1 MTQLKTYLSK
11 KRKKN
16 ILLVMA
22 FLVMLVASGLG
33 SQVSLS
39 SFLRGLPDMLDLV
52 RRMFTLDFSYIVSV
66 MDLLFET
73 FLMAFVSSAFGVF
86 LASLITFFL
95 PYNTSPSQI
104 VSRVLSAVF
113 SVFRTLPSL
122 IWAAL
127 LVSFFSA
134 GRFSGL
140 LALSIISF
148 FMSTKLIKEYIEA
161 MDKDDFDFYKS
172 LGIGKGKIYYKII
185 LTKMRKFIVSTFL
198 LCLESNIRS
207 ASILGLVGAGGI
219 GQRLWL
225 ELNHMN
231 YDRVSSIIFML
242 LILIFLI
249 DLVSQKVREIDIKSP
264 INVNNLASYKKSNI
278 LREILFIIFLIAL
291 FLIIKFSI
299 NITYERFTLGLK
311 QGGVIIRKIISPDFA
326 YLSRAVPAAFES
338 AAIAIFASLMGAI
351 VSFIFTP
358 FTAVNIAPSKKVSVL
373 FRVLINVIRT
383 FPAIIS
389 AIIFFRGLGP
399 GPFAGALALS
409 VYTSG
414 MLSKLYFEYIEDI
427 PAETIMSMKALGLSP
442 FTMYAKI
449 IYPKTYRS
457 FLGFVLYRLES
468 NVRNSSILGLIGAG
482 GIGTLLSMNI
492 AWRNWNRVG
501 SPLLVSSIMI
511 IFFDY
516 LSSTIRKKLL

>member
-104 VSRVLSAVF
+104 VSKVLSAVF

-140 LALSIISF
+140 LALSLISF

-249 DLVSQKVREIDIKSP
+249 DLVSQKIREIDIKSP
-264 INVNNLASYKKSNI
+264 INVNNLALYKKSNI

-373 FRVLINVIRT
+373 FKVLINVIRT

-501 SPLLVSSIMI
+501 SLLLVSSIMI

>member
-86 LASLITFFL
+86 LACIITFFL

-104 VSRVLSAVF
+104 VSKVLSAVF

-249 DLVSQKVREIDIKSP
+249 DLVSQKIREIDIKSP
-264 INVNNLASYKKSNI
+264 INVNNLTLYKKSNI

-311 QGGVIIRKIISPDFA
+311 QGGVIIRKILSPDLA

-338 AAIAIFASLMGAI
+338 AAISIFASLMGAI

-358 FTAVNIAPSKKVSVL
+358 FTAVNIAPSKKVSVI
-373 FRVLINVIRT
+373 FKVLINVIRT

-501 SPLLVSSIMI
+501 SLLLVSSIMI

>member
-11 KRKKN
+11 KKRKK
-16 ILLVMA
+16 ILLAMA
-22 FLVMLVASGLG
+22 FLVMLVATGLG

-86 LASLITFFL
+86 LACIITFFL

-104 VSRVLSAVF
+104 VSKVLSAVF

-249 DLVSQKVREIDIKSP
+249 DLVSQKIREIDIKSP

-299 NITYERFTLGLK
+299 NINYERFTRGLK
-311 QGGVIIRKIISPDFA
+311 QGGVIIRKILSPDLA
-326 YLSRAVPAAFES
+326 YLLRAVPAAFES

-358 FTAVNIAPSKKVSVL
+358 FTAVNIAPSKKVSVI
-373 FRVLINVIRT
+373 FKVLINVIRT

-501 SPLLVSSIMI
+501 SLLLVSSIMI

>member
-16 ILLVMA
+16 ILLAMA

-104 VSRVLSAVF
+104 VSKVLSAVF

-249 DLVSQKVREIDIKSP
+249 DLVSQKIREIDIKSP

-291 FLIIKFSI
+291 FFIIKFSI
-299 NITYERFTLGLK
+299 NINYERFTLGLK

-326 YLSRAVPAAFES
+326 YLSRAVTAAFES

-373 FRVLINVIRT
+373 FKVLINVIRT

-501 SPLLVSSIMI
+501 SLLLVSSIMI

>member
-11 KRKKN
+11 KGKKK
-16 ILLVMA
+16 ILLAMA

-104 VSRVLSAVF
+104 VSKVLSAVF

-249 DLVSQKVREIDIKSP
+249 DLVSQKIREIDIKSP

-291 FLIIKFSI
+291 FFIIKFSI

-311 QGGVIIRKIISPDFA
+311 QGGVIIRKILSPDFA

-373 FRVLINVIRT
+373 FKVLINVIRT

-427 PAETIMSMKALGLSP
+427 PAETIVSMKALGLSP

-501 SPLLVSSIMI
+501 SLLLAVS
-511 IFFDY
+511 Y
-516 LSSTIRKKLL
+516 THLTLPTTERV

>member
-104 VSRVLSAVF
+104 VSKVLSAVF

-140 LALSIISF
+140 LALSLISF

-249 DLVSQKVREIDIKSP
+249 DLVSQKIREIDIKSP

-299 NITYERFTLGLK
+299 NINYERFTLGLK

-373 FRVLINVIRT
+373 FKVLINVIRT

-501 SPLLVSSIMI
+501 SLLLVSSIMI

>member
-104 VSRVLSAVF
+104 VSKVLSAVF

-148 FMSTKLIKEYIEA
+148 FMSTKLIKEYIES

-249 DLVSQKVREIDIKSP
+249 DLVSQKIREIDIKSP
-264 INVNNLASYKKSNI
+264 INVNNLASYKKNNI

-291 FLIIKFSI
+291 LLIIKFSI

-373 FRVLINVIRT
+373 FKVLINVIRT

-501 SPLLVSSIMI
+501 SLLLVSSIMI

>member
-16 ILLVMA
+16 NLLVMA

-104 VSRVLSAVF
+104 VSKVLSAVF

-122 IWAAL
+122 IWAVL

-249 DLVSQKVREIDIKSP
+249 DLVSQKIREIDIKSP

-373 FRVLINVIRT
+373 FKVLINVIRT

-442 FTMYAKI
+442 FPMYAKI

-501 SPLLVSSIMI
+501 SLLLVSSIMI

>member
-11 KRKKN
+11 KRRKK
-16 ILLVMA
+16 ILLALA
-22 FLVMLVASGLG
+22 FFALLIASGLG
-33 SQVSLS
+33 SEFSLS
-39 SFLRGLPDMLDLV
+39 SFLRGLPDMFDLV
-52 RRMFTLDFSYIVSV
+52 RRMFTLDFAYIASV
-66 MDLLFET
+66 MDLVFET

-86 LASLITFFL
+86 LACIITFFL

-104 VSRVLSAVF
+104 VSKVLSAVF

-249 DLVSQKVREIDIKSP
+249 DLVSQKLREVDIKSP
-264 INVNNLASYKKSNI
+264 IKVNDLGSYKRSKI
-278 LREILFIIFLIAL
+278 LKKIFFALFLIAL
-291 FLIIKFSI
+291 FLVIKFSI
-299 NITYERFTLGLK
+299 NITYERFLLGLK
-311 QGGVIIRKIISPDFA
+311 QGSVIIGKIFDPDFA
-326 YLSRAVPAAFES
+326 YLSRAVPAAVES

-373 FRVLINVIRT
+373 FKVLINVIRT
-383 FPAIIS
+383 FPPIIS

-399 GPFAGALALS
+399 GPFAGALALT

-427 PAETIMSMKALGLSP
+427 PSDSIMSMQALGLSP
-442 FTMYAKI
+442 FTMYTKM

-468 NVRNSSILGLIGAG
+468 NIRNSSVLGLIGAG

-492 AWRNWNRVG
+492 SWRNWNRVG
-501 SPLLVSSIMI
+501 SLLLVSSVMI

>member
-11 KRKKN
+11 KGKKK
-16 ILLVMA
+16 ILLAMA

-104 VSRVLSAVF
+104 VSKVLSAVF

-249 DLVSQKVREIDIKSP
+249 DLVSQKIREIDIKSP

-278 LREILFIIFLIAL
+278 LREILFIIFLIAA
-291 FLIIKFSI
+291 FL
-299 NITYERFTLGLK
+299 
-311 QGGVIIRKIISPDFA
+311 
-326 YLSRAVPAAFES
+326 
-338 AAIAIFASLMGAI
+338 AS
-351 VSFIFTP
+351 
-358 FTAVNIAPSKKVSVL
+358 
-373 FRVLINVIRT
+373 
-383 FPAIIS
+383 
-389 AIIFFRGLGP
+389 
-399 GPFAGALALS
+399 
-409 VYTSG
+409 
-414 MLSKLYFEYIEDI
+414 
-427 PAETIMSMKALGLSP
+427 
-442 FTMYAKI
+442 
-449 IYPKTYRS
+449 
-457 FLGFVLYRLES
+457 
-468 NVRNSSILGLIGAG
+468 
-482 GIGTLLSMNI
+482 
-492 AWRNWNRVG
+492 
-501 SPLLVSSIMI
+501 
-511 IFFDY
+511 
-516 LSSTIRKKLL
+516 

>member
-1 MTQLKTYLSK
+1 MTQLKTYLYK

-104 VSRVLSAVF
+104 VSKVLSAVF

-185 LTKMRKFIVSTFL
+185 LTKMRKFIVSIFL

-249 DLVSQKVREIDIKSP
+249 DLVSQKIREIDIKSP

-373 FRVLINVIRT
+373 FKVLINVIRT

-501 SPLLVSSIMI
+501 SLLLVSSIMI

>member
-52 RRMFTLDFSYIVSV
+52 KRMFTLDFSYIVSV

-104 VSRVLSAVF
+104 VSKVLSAVF

-249 DLVSQKVREIDIKSP
+249 DLVSQKIREIDIKSP
-264 INVNNLASYKKSNI
+264 INVNNLASYKKNNI

-373 FRVLINVIRT
+373 FKVLINVIRT

-501 SPLLVSSIMI
+501 SLLLVSSIMI

>member
-11 KRKKN
+11 KRKKK
-16 ILLVMA
+16 ILLAMT

-104 VSRVLSAVF
+104 VSKVLSAVF

-249 DLVSQKVREIDIKSP
+249 DLVSQKIREIDIKSP
-264 INVNNLASYKKSNI
+264 INVNNLASYKKNNI

-311 QGGVIIRKIISPDFA
+311 QGGVIIRKILSPDFA

-358 FTAVNIAPSKKVSVL
+358 FTAVNIASSKKVSVL
-373 FRVLINVIRT
+373 FKVLINVIRT

-414 MLSKLYFEYIEDI
+414 MLSKLYFEHIEDI

-501 SPLLVSSIMI
+501 SLLLVSSIMI

>member
-104 VSRVLSAVF
+104 VSKVLSAVF

-127 LVSFFSA
+127 LVSFFST

-249 DLVSQKVREIDIKSP
+249 DLVSQKIREIDIKSP
-264 INVNNLASYKKSNI
+264 INVNNLALYKKSNI

-373 FRVLINVIRT
+373 FKVLINVIRT

-399 GPFAGALALS
+399 GPFAGVLALS

-501 SPLLVSSIMI
+501 SLLLVSSIMI

>member
-1 MTQLKTYLSK
+1 MTQLKTYLYK
-11 KRKKN
+11 KRKKK
-16 ILLVMA
+16 ILLAMA

-86 LASLITFFL
+86 LACIITFFL

-104 VSRVLSAVF
+104 VSKVLSAVF

-249 DLVSQKVREIDIKSP
+249 DLVSQKIREIDIKSP

-278 LREILFIIFLIAL
+278 LREILFIIFLISL

-358 FTAVNIAPSKKVSVL
+358 FTAVNIAPSKNVSVL
-373 FRVLINVIRT
+373 FKVLINVIRT

-501 SPLLVSSIMI
+501 SLLLVSSIMI

>member
-1 MTQLKTYLSK
+1 MT
-11 KRKKN
+11 
-16 ILLVMA
+16 

-104 VSRVLSAVF
+104 VSKVLSAVF

-249 DLVSQKVREIDIKSP
+249 DLVSQKIREIDIKSP
-264 INVNNLASYKKSNI
+264 INVNNLASYKKNNI

-311 QGGVIIRKIISPDFA
+311 QGGAIIRKIISPDFA

-373 FRVLINVIRT
+373 FKVLINVIRT

-501 SPLLVSSIMI
+501 SLLLVSSIMI

>member
-86 LASLITFFL
+86 LACLITFFL

-104 VSRVLSAVF
+104 VSKVLSAVF

-140 LALSIISF
+140 LALSLISF

-249 DLVSQKVREIDIKSP
+249 DLVSQKIREIDIKSP
-264 INVNNLASYKKSNI
+264 INVNNLTLYKKSNI

-311 QGGVIIRKIISPDFA
+311 QGGVIIRKILSPDLA

-358 FTAVNIAPSKKVSVL
+358 FTAVNIAPSKKVSVI
-373 FRVLINVIRT
+373 FKVLINVIRT

-442 FTMYAKI
+442 FTMYVKI

-501 SPLLVSSIMI
+501 SLLLVSSIMI

>member
-73 FLMAFVSSAFGVF
+73 FLMTFVSSAFGVF

-104 VSRVLSAVF
+104 VSKVLSAVF

-140 LALSIISF
+140 LALSLISF

-249 DLVSQKVREIDIKSP
+249 DLVSQKIREIDIKSP

-278 LREILFIIFLIAL
+278 LREILFIFFLIAL

-311 QGGVIIRKIISPDFA
+311 QGGVIIRKIISPDLA

-358 FTAVNIAPSKKVSVL
+358 FTAVNIAPSKKVSVI
-373 FRVLINVIRT
+373 FKVLINVIRT

-501 SPLLVSSIMI
+501 SLLLVSSIMI

>member
-104 VSRVLSAVF
+104 VSKVLSAVF

-249 DLVSQKVREIDIKSP
+249 DLVSQKIREIDIKSP

-278 LREILFIIFLIAL
+278 LREILFIFFLIAL

-326 YLSRAVPAAFES
+326 YLSRSVPAAFES

-373 FRVLINVIRT
+373 FKVLINVIRT

-414 MLSKLYFEYIEDI
+414 MLSKLYFEYTEDI

-501 SPLLVSSIMI
+501 SLLLVSSIMI

>member
-104 VSRVLSAVF
+104 VSKVLSAVF

-242 LILIFLI
+242 LILIFII
-249 DLVSQKVREIDIKSP
+249 DLVSQKIREIDIKSP
-264 INVNNLASYKKSNI
+264 INVNNLASYKKNNI

-299 NITYERFTLGLK
+299 NINYERFTLGLK
-311 QGGVIIRKIISPDFA
+311 QGGVIIRKILSPDFA

-358 FTAVNIAPSKKVSVL
+358 FTAVNIASSKKVSVL
-373 FRVLINVIRT
+373 FKVLINVIRT

-399 GPFAGALALS
+399 GPFAGVLALS

-501 SPLLVSSIMI
+501 SLLLVSSIMI

>member
-16 ILLVMA
+16 NLLVMA

-104 VSRVLSAVF
+104 VSKVLSAVF

-122 IWAAL
+122 IWAVL

-249 DLVSQKVREIDIKSP
+249 DLVSQKIREIDIKSP

-358 FTAVNIAPSKKVSVL
+358 FTAVNIAPSKNVSVL
-373 FRVLINVIRT
+373 FKVLINVIRT

-482 GIGTLLSMNI
+482 GIGTLLSMNK

-501 SPLLVSSIMI
+501 SLLLVSSIMI

>member
-16 ILLVMA
+16 NLLVMA

-104 VSRVLSAVF
+104 VSKVLSAVF

-122 IWAAL
+122 IWAVL

-249 DLVSQKVREIDIKSP
+249 DLVSQKIREIDIKSP

-358 FTAVNIAPSKKVSVL
+358 FTAVNIAPSKNVSVL
-373 FRVLINVIRT
+373 FKVLINVIRT

-501 SPLLVSSIMI
+501 SLLLVSSIMI

>member
-11 KRKKN
+11 KRQKKI
-16 ILLVMA
+16 ILALA
-22 FLVMLVASGLG
+22 FLTLLIASGLG

-39 SFLRGLPDMLDLV
+39 SFLRGLPDMFDLV
-52 RRMFTLDFSYIVSV
+52 RRMFALDFSYIISV
-66 MDLLFET
+66 MPLLLET
-73 FLMAFVSSAFGVF
+73 FLMAFVSSASGVF
-86 LASLITFFL
+86 IACIITFFL

-104 VSRVLSAVF
+104 VSKVLSAVF

-161 MDKDDFDFYKS
+161 MDKDEFDFYKS

-185 LTKMRKFIVSTFL
+185 LTKIRKFIVSTFL

-219 GQRLWL
+219 GQRLWV

-231 YDRVSSIIFML
+231 YDRVSSIILML
-242 LILIFLI
+242 LVLIFII
-249 DLVSQKVREIDIKSP
+249 DLLSQKLREIDIKSP
-264 INVNNLASYKKSNI
+264 INICSIEGYKKSKFLKKI
-278 LREILFIIFLIAL
+278 IFILFIIIL

-299 NITYERFTLGLK
+299 NITRERFLLGLT
-311 QGGVIIRKIISPDFA
+311 QGSVIIKKILSPDLA

-338 AAIAIFASLMGAI
+338 VAIAIFASLLGAI
-351 VSFIFTP
+351 ISFIFTA
-358 FTAVNIAPSKKVSVL
+358 FTAANITSSKKVSVL
-373 FRVLINVIRT
+373 FKILINIIRT
-383 FPAIIS
+383 FPAIIT

-399 GPFAGALALS
+399 GPFAGALALTI
-409 VYTSG
+409 YTAG

-427 PAETIMSMKALGLSP
+427 PADSIMSMKALGLSP
-442 FTMYAKI
+442 FTMYAKL

-468 NVRNSSILGLIGAG
+468 NIRNSSILGLIGAG

-492 AWRNWNRVG
+492 SWRNWNRVG
-501 SPLLVSSIMI
+501 SLLLVSSIMI

>member
-1 MTQLKTYLSK
+1 MTELKTYLSK
-11 KRKKN
+11 KRRKN
-16 ILLVMA
+16 ILAALA
-22 FLVMLVASGLG
+22 FLTLLIASGLG

-39 SFLRGLPDMLDLV
+39 SFLRGLPDMFDLV
-52 RRMFTLDFSYIVSV
+52 RRMFTLDFQYIISV
-66 MDLLFET
+66 MDLVFET
-73 FLMAFVSSAFGVF
+73 FLMAFASSALGVF
-86 LASLITFFL
+86 MASLITFFL
-95 PYNTSPSQI
+95 PYNTSPSEL
-104 VSRVLSAVF
+104 VSKVLSAVF

-161 MDKDDFDFYKS
+161 MNRNDFDFYRS
-172 LGIGKGKIYYKII
+172 LGIAKGKIYYKII

-242 LILIFLI
+242 LILIFII
-249 DLVSQKVREIDIKSP
+249 DLVSQKLREVEIKVP
-264 INVNNLASYKKSNI
+264 IKINNLSSYKRSKS
-278 LREILFIIFLIAL
+278 LKTLFFILFILAL
-291 FLIIKFSI
+291 FLVLRLTI
-299 NITYERFTLGLK
+299 NITYERFVLGLK
-311 QGGVIIRKIISPDFA
+311 QGGVIISKILTPDLA
-326 YLSRAVPAAFES
+326 YLSRAVPAALES
-338 AAIAIFASLMGAI
+338 VAIAVFASLMGAI
-351 VSFIFTP
+351 ISFIFTA
-358 FTAVNIAPSKKVSVL
+358 FTAANIAPSKKVSVL
-373 FRVLINVIRT
+373 FKLIINVIRT
-383 FPAIIS
+383 FPAIIT

-399 GPFAGALALS
+399 GPFAGALALT

-427 PAETIMSMKALGLSP
+427 AADSIMSMKALGLSP
-442 FTMYAKI
+442 FTMYAKL

-468 NVRNSSILGLIGAG
+468 NIRNSSVLGLIGAG

-501 SPLLVSSIMI
+501 SLLLVSSVMI

>member
-249 DLVSQKVREIDIKSP
+249 DLVSQKIREIDIKSP
-264 INVNNLASYKKSNI
+264 INVNNLALYKKSNI

-311 QGGVIIRKIISPDFA
+311 QGSVIIRKILSPDFA

-358 FTAVNIAPSKKVSVL
+358 FTAVNIASSKKVSVL
-373 FRVLINVIRT
+373 FKVLINVIRT

-501 SPLLVSSIMI
+501 SLLLVSSIMI

>member
-1 MTQLKTYLSK
+1 
-11 KRKKN
+11 
-16 ILLVMA
+16 
-22 FLVMLVASGLG
+22 
-33 SQVSLS
+33 
-39 SFLRGLPDMLDLV
+39 
-52 RRMFTLDFSYIVSV
+52 
-66 MDLLFET
+66 
-73 FLMAFVSSAFGVF
+73 
-86 LASLITFFL
+86 
-95 PYNTSPSQI
+95 
-104 VSRVLSAVF
+104 
-113 SVFRTLPSL
+113 
-122 IWAAL
+122 
-127 LVSFFSA
+127 
-134 GRFSGL
+134 
-140 LALSIISF
+140 
-148 FMSTKLIKEYIEA
+148 
-161 MDKDDFDFYKS
+161 
-172 LGIGKGKIYYKII
+172 
-185 LTKMRKFIVSTFL
+185 
-198 LCLESNIRS
+198 
-207 ASILGLVGAGGI
+207 
-219 GQRLWL
+219 
-225 ELNHMN
+225 
-231 YDRVSSIIFML
+231 ML

-249 DLVSQKVREIDIKSP
+249 DLVSQKIREIDIKSP
-264 INVNNLASYKKSNI
+264 INVNNLALYKKSNI

-373 FRVLINVIRT
+373 FKVLINVIRT

-501 SPLLVSSIMI
+501 SLLLVSSIMI

>member
-1 MTQLKTYLSK
+1 MTELKTYLSNK
-11 KRKKN
+11 RRKK
-16 ILLVMA
+16 ILLAIA
-22 FLVMLVASGLG
+22 FFTMLIVSGLG

-39 SFLRGLPDMLDLV
+39 SFLRGLPDMFDLV
-52 RRMFTLDFSYIVSV
+52 RRMFRLDFNYIVSIL
-66 MDLLFET
+66 DLLFET
-73 FLMAFVSSAFGVF
+73 FLMAFVSSALGV
-86 LASLITFFL
+86 SISSIVCFFL
-95 PYNTSPSQI
+95 PYNTSPSQL
-104 VSRVLSAVF
+104 VSKVLSAIF

-185 LTKMRKFIVSTFL
+185 LTKIRKFIISTFL

-242 LILIFLI
+242 LILIFII
-249 DLVSQKVREIDIKSP
+249 DLVSQKLREIDIKSP
-264 INVNNLASYKKSNI
+264 IKIVDLKSYKRSK
-278 LREILFIIFLIAL
+278 LVKTLIFIAL
-291 FLIIKFSI
+291 ALSLFFVIKFSI
-299 NITYERFTLGLK
+299 NITQERFALGLQ
-311 QGGVIIRKIISPDFA
+311 QGGIIIRKMLDPDLA
-326 YLSRAVPAAFES
+326 YLGRAVNAAFES
-338 AAIAIFASLMGAI
+338 AAIAIFASLLGAVI
-351 VSFIFTP
+351 SFIFTP

-373 FRVLINVIRT
+373 FKLIINVVRT
-383 FPAIIS
+383 FPAIIT

-399 GPFAGALALS
+399 GPFAGALALT

-414 MLSKLYFEYIEDI
+414 MLSKLYFDYIEDI
-427 PAETIMSMKALGLSP
+427 DDETIMSMKALGLHP
-442 FTMYAKI
+442 FIMYTKL
-449 IYPKTYRS
+449 IYPKTYKS

-468 NVRNSSILGLIGAG
+468 NIRNSSILGLIGAG

-501 SPLLVSSIMI
+501 SLLLVSSIMI